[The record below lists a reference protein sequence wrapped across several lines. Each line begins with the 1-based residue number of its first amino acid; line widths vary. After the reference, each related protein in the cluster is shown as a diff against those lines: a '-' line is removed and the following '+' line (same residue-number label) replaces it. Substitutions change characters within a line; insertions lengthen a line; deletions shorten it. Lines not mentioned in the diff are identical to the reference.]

1 MLDLKQKAV
10 LVIGLGRRGSAACEL
25 LRASDARVVALDC
38 ADTPEL
44 RSEADR
50 LRSRGVEVHLGVNQ
64 APGRDFS
71 LAVVS
76 PAVPSDNPLL
86 AELAARQIPVI
97 GELELGYQQAR
108 CLTMAVAGT
117 NGKATTGE
125 LIESMLLRNQRKTL
139 LCGHGARPVCAAVGQ
154 SSELDYLLL
163 QVNAFQLE
171 TTRFFRPAIAVL
183 MNLAPDHRDRYPRAA
198 DYARVM
204 ARLFANQQSFDWA
217 VVQSEALSQLR
228 SANLPL
234 PAKLITFS
242 AQNRRADLYLDRGR
256 IISRLTDWSWPLL
269 DLSHCQLQGAHNAEN
284 LMAALAVGR
293 ILRLPL
299 EAMTDVLAAQPAGPH
314 RFERVGEINGVTYIN
329 DSKATN
335 VDALHR
341 ALEYAPGGA
350 GEPNIWLI
358 AGGIDK
364 GLEYYDVGPL
374 ISRRVKGAFLIGA
387 AAEKLR
393 AAWGLFTPC
402 TLLGSLLEA
411 VVAATAIAVPGDV
424 ILLSPACSS
433 FDQFRN
439 YQHRGEVFRQA
450 FADLAGH
457 APAAITPSAET
468 IART

>member
-1 MLDLKQKAV
+1 
-10 LVIGLGRRGSAACEL
+10 
-25 LRASDARVVALDC
+25 
-38 ADTPEL
+38 
-44 RSEADR
+44 
-50 LRSRGVEVHLGVNQ
+50 
-64 APGRDFS
+64 
-71 LAVVS
+71 
-76 PAVPSDNPLL
+76 
-86 AELAARQIPVI
+86 
-97 GELELGYQQAR
+97 
-108 CLTMAVAGT
+108 
-117 NGKATTGE
+117 
-125 LIESMLLRNQRKTL
+125 
-139 LCGHGARPVCAAVGQ
+139 
-154 SSELDYLLL
+154 
-163 QVNAFQLE
+163 
-171 TTRFFRPAIAVL
+171 
-183 MNLAPDHRDRYPRAA
+183 
-198 DYARVM
+198 
-204 ARLFANQQSFDWA
+204 
-217 VVQSEALSQLR
+217 
-228 SANLPL
+228 
-234 PAKLITFS
+234 
-242 AQNRRADLYLDRGR
+242 
-256 IISRLTDWSWPLL
+256 
-269 DLSHCQLQGAHNAEN
+269 
-284 LMAALAVGR
+284 MAALAVGR

-350 GEPNIWLI
+350 GEPNSWLI

-402 TLLGSLLEA
+402 TLPGSLLEA

-457 APAAITPSAET
+457 APAPITPSAET